1 MPILER
7 ANASLFINISGLDC
21 IGSSSLFFDHR
32 HVDVHFFFHCIN
44 CSEYIKVIQ
53 YITHDNCFHLRKIIS
68 ATFASQRPDKSH
80 WLIDGNSFVA
90 QYYSLHHSRDLCTDG
105 WLGVCVSVPGAAIT
119 SLYKRQLMNGTS
131 MASPNAAGCIV
142 LLLSALKQE

>member
-80 WLIDGNSFVA
+80 WLIDGNSFNLA
-90 QYYSLHHSRDLCTDG
+90 SSDNECTLSNELHIA
-105 WLGVCVSVPGAAIT
+105 VSNVVIKIACDKDN
-119 SLYKRQLMNGTS
+119 LEQLDKIN
-131 MASPNAAGCIV
+131 
-142 LLLSALKQE
+142 SAFEKPKTTKDTK